1 MSDAALPREATR
13 PIWPAR
19 RIVGAA
25 AVRAP
30 LPLAGVAIAFA
41 IWAAATGPWSPSL
54 ARSFAPDLAL
64 AALAR
69 LVSTGAIWPHVV
81 ASLGRIVAGL
91 AIAAL
96 VGVPLG
102 ILLARSRT
110 AERASSVTF
119 QFLRMI
125 SPLTW
130 TPIAIITLGIGDR
143 PVVFLIA
150 AAAVW
155 PVLLSTS
162 HGVAGVDA
170 RWIAVAGTLGARG
183 WELVRRVLVPA
194 ALPDVLNGLRLALG
208 VAWIVLVPAEMLGVR
223 SGVGYFILDTRDRFA
238 YDELGALVLVIGA
251 LGYALDAGMRL
262 VRDRLAWDRT

>member
-1 MSDAALPREATR
+1 
-13 PIWPAR
+13 
-19 RIVGAA
+19 V
-25 AVRAP
+25 
-30 LPLAGVAIAFA
+30 
-41 IWAAATGPWSPSL
+41 
-54 ARSFAPDLAL
+54 
-64 AALAR
+64 
-69 LVSTGAIWPHVV
+69 
-81 ASLGRIVAGL
+81 
-91 AIAAL
+91 L

-130 TPIAIITLGIGDR
+130 TPVAIITLGIGDR

-162 HGVAGVDA
+162 HGVAGVDQ

-183 WELVRRVLVPA
+183 RELVRRVLIPA

>member
-1 MSDAALPREATR
+1 MSDAVLPREATR

-25 AVRAP
+25 VRGP
-30 LPLAGVAIAFA
+30 LPLAGVAIAVA
-41 IWAAATGPWSPSL
+41 IWAAATGPWSPPL

-69 LVSTGAIWPHVV
+69 LVASGAIWPHIA
-81 ASLGRIVAGL
+81 ASLARIVAGL

-102 ILLARSRT
+102 ILLARSRA
-110 AERASSVTF
+110 AERASSVAF

-155 PVLLSTS
+155 PILLSTS
-162 HGVAGVDA
+162 HGVAGIDA

-183 WELVRRVLVPA
+183 WELTRRVLIPA

-223 SGVGYFILDTRDRFA
+223 SGVGYFVLDTRDRFA
-238 YDELGALVLVIGA
+238 YDELGALILVIGA